1 MQLLSD
7 ISRVI
12 QQPCWTNIELKI
24 HSCHQ
29 ERSVIKVRRKQ
40 GEALCLEMF
49 YHNMKNPLG
58 IFLVQSYLKII
69 KKKSQGIDLFSFADK
84 YLVQPLPLEWNSN
97 LYENCNDPCE
107 VDVTH
112 DLWEEKAESMCVNN
126 SIILTEL
133 LFPEKQ
139 LKQFPDNSLCQIS
152 PIMLLR

>member
-49 YHNMKNPLG
+49 YHNMKNPLR